1 MPVRS
6 PVGSW
11 NSIGRI
17 VSTNRIELQERRC
30 IKGQSRG
37 KIKKFFTWFCTKTII
52 IIIKRIFHLSDNSWL
67 KFCDHLPRANW
78 IDFLPYNCFFS
89 KQQIFFSLKK
99 EWKLW
104 NLWENFKDHSYW
116 KCYYHFTTCA
126 IRTKI
131 LYCNITPSL
140 NTLFI
145 C

>member
-1 MPVRS
+1 MPVLS

-89 KQQIFFSLKK
+89 KQQIFFFFKKRMKIVKSLR
-99 EWKLW
+99 KLQRP
-104 NLWENFKDHSYW
+104 F
-116 KCYYHFTTCA
+116 
-126 IRTKI
+126 I
-131 LYCNITPSL
+131 LKMLLSFHNMRYSHQDIILQYNPL
-140 NTLFI
+140 L
-145 C
+145 